1 MPSPFPGMDPFLEHP
16 DFFPDLHGRFHV
28 YLSES
33 LQHSLPAPY
42 FAVVNQ
48 RLWVETSARYIEPDT
63 AVLYGGWTVGESS
76 VAWETAGRARTR
88 PLVFETT
95 HDEHREPY
103 VEIRTRLAEG
113 GERVVTAI
121 EVLSL
126 SNKTPGQRGR
136 ELYLEKQAEILGSQV
151 HLVEIDLLRGGQHT
165 TPMSWERL
173 SRKAGPFDYHVSV
186 HRFEQRGRFFIYPW
200 RLPDPLPVIG
210 VPLLPGDD
218 EVSLDLQAVLNRC
231 YETGPYRR
239 RVVYEPDG
247 IIPPLTPEQIE
258 WVQRHLETA
267 CQPAPAAVDRQ
278 NPQS

>member
-28 YLSES
+28 YLSEA
-33 LQHSLPAPY
+33 LQALLPAPY
-42 FAVVNQ
+42 FAVINQ
-48 RLWVETSARYIEPDT
+48 RLWVEPSARYIEPDT
-63 AVLYGGWTVGESS
+63 DVLYGDWTVGESS
-76 VAWETAGRARTR
+76 VAWKTAERTRTR
-88 PLVFETT
+88 PLVFETFD
-95 HDEHREPY
+95 DEHREPY

-165 TPMSWERL
+165 TPVLWERL

-186 HRFEQRGRFFIYPW
+186 HRFDQRGRFFIYPW

-210 VPLLPGDD
+210 VPLLPGHDQ
-218 EVSLDLQAVLNRC
+218 VSLDLQAVLTRC
-231 YETGPYRR
+231 YETGPYPR
-239 RVVYEPDG
+239 RVVYESHR
-247 IIPPLTPEQIE
+247 IVPPPTPEQTE
-258 WVQRHLETA
+258 WVERHLPTK
-267 CQPAPAAVDRQ
+267 PDGTDSGKSPD
-278 NPQS
+278 